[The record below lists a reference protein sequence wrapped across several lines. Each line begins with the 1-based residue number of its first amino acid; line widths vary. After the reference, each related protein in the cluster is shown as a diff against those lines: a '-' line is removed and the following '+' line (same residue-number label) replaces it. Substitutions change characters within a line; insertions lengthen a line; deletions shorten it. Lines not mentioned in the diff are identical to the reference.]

1 MPKLDATVKRETL
14 YVAFMTLIL
23 SVLMQAIFLIVG
35 EWDYTV
41 LLGNLFGGG
50 VAVLNFLLMGLTVQT
65 SLELEEKEARG
76 RVKLSM
82 TLRMLMLVICAAL
95 GVLLPCF
102 SVLATLIPLF
112 FVRIAVALR
121 PLADRF
127 MKNDDR
133 F

>member
-50 VAVLNFLLMGLTVQT
+50 VAVLNFLLMGLAVQT
-65 SLELEEKEARG
+65 SLELEG
-76 RVKLSM
+76 
-82 TLRMLMLVICAAL
+82 
-95 GVLLPCF
+95 
-102 SVLATLIPLF
+102 
-112 FVRIAVALR
+112 
-121 PLADRF
+121 
-127 MKNDDR
+127 
-133 F
+133 

>member
-1 MPKLDATVKRETL
+1 MSKLDATVKRETL

-35 EWDYTV
+35 ELDYTV

-65 SLELEEKEARG
+65 SLELEEKEARSH
-76 RVKLSM
+76 VKLSM
-82 TLRMLMLVICAAL
+82 TLRMLMLVLCAAL

-127 MKNDDR
+127 MKNDD
-133 F
+133 

>member
-1 MPKLDATVKRETL
+1 MSKLDATVKRETL

-127 MKNDDR
+127 MKNDD
-133 F
+133 

>member
-65 SLELEEKEARG
+65 SLGLEEKEARSH
-76 RVKLSM
+76 VKLSM
-82 TLRMLMLVICAAL
+82 TLRMLMLVLCAAL

-102 SVLATLIPLF
+102 SVLATLRPLF

-127 MKNDDR
+127 MKNDD
-133 F
+133 

>member
-1 MPKLDATVKRETL
+1 
-14 YVAFMTLIL
+14 MTLIL

-65 SLELEEKEARG
+65 SLGLEEKEAHSH
-76 RVKLSM
+76 VKLSM

-127 MKNDDR
+127 MKNDD
-133 F
+133 

>member
-127 MKNDDR
+127 MKNDD
-133 F
+133 

>member
-82 TLRMLMLVICAAL
+82 TLRMLMIVICAAL

-127 MKNDDR
+127 MKNDD
-133 F
+133 

>member
-65 SLELEEKEARG
+65 SLGLEEKEARSH
-76 RVKLSM
+76 VKLSM
-82 TLRMLMLVICAAL
+82 TLRMLMLVLCAAL

-127 MKNDDR
+127 MKNDD
-133 F
+133 

>member
-41 LLGNLFGGG
+41 LLGKLFGGG

-82 TLRMLMLVICAAL
+82 TLRMLMLVLCAAL

-127 MKNDDR
+127 MKNDD
-133 F
+133 

>member
-23 SVLMQAIFLIVG
+23 SVLMQAIFLVVG

-82 TLRMLMLVICAAL
+82 TLRMLMLVLCAAL

-127 MKNDDR
+127 MKNDD
-133 F
+133 

>member
-1 MPKLDATVKRETL
+1 MSKLDATVKRETL

-23 SVLMQAIFLIVG
+23 SALMQAIFLIVG

-76 RVKLSM
+76 HVKLSM
-82 TLRMLMLVICAAL
+82 TLRMLMLVLCAAL

-127 MKNDDR
+127 MKNDD
-133 F
+133 

>member
-1 MPKLDATVKRETL
+1 
-14 YVAFMTLIL
+14 MTLIL

-127 MKNDDR
+127 MKNDD
-133 F
+133 